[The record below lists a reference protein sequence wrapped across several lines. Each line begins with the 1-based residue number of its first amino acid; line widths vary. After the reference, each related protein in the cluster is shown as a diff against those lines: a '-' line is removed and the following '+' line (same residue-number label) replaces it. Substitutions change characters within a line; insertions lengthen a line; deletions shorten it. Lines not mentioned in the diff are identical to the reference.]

1 MEMQQ
6 LCRFLL
12 LGTISVDLNTTVD
25 LIVVMFA
32 GILAQRLKN
41 SRKFSRRQRT
51 ASGVGMIGLGI
62 YVAASK

>member
-12 LGTISVDLNTTVD
+12 LGTISVALNTTV

>member
-12 LGTISVDLNTTVD
+12 LGTISVALNTTV

-51 ASGVGMIGLGI
+51 ASGAGMIGLGI